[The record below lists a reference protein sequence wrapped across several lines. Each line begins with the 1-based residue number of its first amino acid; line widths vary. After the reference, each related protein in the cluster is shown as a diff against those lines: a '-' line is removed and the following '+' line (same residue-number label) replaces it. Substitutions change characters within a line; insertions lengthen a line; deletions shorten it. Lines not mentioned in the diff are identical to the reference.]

1 MTDATRLRIGLEE
14 YLEALRF
21 HMASL
26 REHHGQMATAW
37 GRLRDGYQGRGAEAF
52 GDVWMRSDARFR
64 EYIDASGRIQ
74 QALAR
79 QIEELRRFDS
89 ASEPEL

>member
-1 MTDATRLRIGLEE
+1 MTDATRLRLGLEE
-14 YLEALRF
+14 YLEALQF

-52 GDVWMRSDARFR
+52 GEVWTRSDARFR

-74 QALAR
+74 QVLAQ

-89 ASEPEL
+89 PAEPDL